1 MGGTNKRQHLLQ
13 AGQKVL
19 WSKGYDRSSVHDITS
34 EAGLP
39 KGSFYHYFESK
50 EKFAQEAMNDFI
62 ETFQEKIPSN
72 KISIATFGEMI
83 DTRIDAIVKINYA
96 KECYMSVMC
105 HSYSD
110 QEESFRLDILKAIE
124 HSNTAMFEL
133 LLSLK
138 RQNLLNNKIDIHELM
153 EFIDF
158 AWRGARLKARLSKS
172 KKPLLIFKK
181 FLLEYISGE

>member
-1 MGGTNKRQHLLQ
+1 MGGINKRQHLLH

-19 WSKGYDRSSVHDITS
+19 WNKGYDRSSVHDITS
-34 EAGLP
+34 EASLP

-50 EKFAQEAMNDFI
+50 EKFALEAMNDFI
-62 ETFQEKIPSN
+62 ENFQEKLPSSQ
-72 KISIATFGEMI
+72 ISIETFGEMI
-83 DTRIDAIVKINYA
+83 DARIEAIVKINYA

-110 QEESFRLDILKAIE
+110 QNESFRLEILKAVKN
-124 HSNTAMFEL
+124 SNIAMFEL

-138 RQNLLNNKIDIHELM
+138 NQSLLNNKIDIHELM

-172 KKPLLIFKK
+172 KEPLLVFKK
-181 FLLEYISGE
+181 FLTEYILKK